1 MILTI
6 SAQQS
11 QLNSPIDARFG
22 RANWLIIFDTETNH
36 WEAFPNPGTT
46 QSGGAGVAA
55 AQAVIDH
62 GSQVVIS
69 GAFGPNA
76 SDAFKAAQIEMRLFN
91 NEISTVQQAVDYFKQ
106 GKLQVFE

>member
-6 SAQQS
+6 SAQQPH
-11 QLNSPIDARFG
+11 LDSPIDARFG
-22 RANWLIIFDTETNH
+22 RSSWLIKFDTETDH
-36 WEAFPNPGTT
+36 WEALPNPGTT

-55 AQAVIDH
+55 AQAVIDQ
-62 GSQVVIS
+62 GSNVVIS

-91 NEISTVQQAVDYFKQ
+91 PEISTVQQTVDYFKQ
-106 GKLQVFE
+106 GKLQVFK